1 MTEILT
7 THAGS
12 LPRSPELI
20 AANAARPVG
29 EDGLTPAPTD
39 EFREVLRQAVVDVV
53 AKQREIG
60 ISLPNDGEYGH
71 LMGSAVNYGAWWS
84 YIFDRVSGLEL
95 TGSDHFSSEPVR
107 SAPGDVRLTTFPDR
121 RGLPGPDL
129 RHHRALR
136 THLPGRDRTDRLLR
150 DGPRADRA
158 AHHQRA
164 GGPARGRLRARLPQ
178 LPLPGLG
185 QPHQR
190 RPLRRR
196 GLLPRRL

>member
-107 SAPGDVRLTTFPDR
+107 SAPGDVRPTTFPDR
-121 RGLPGPDL
+121 PDWTLFAEAYQDPTSGTTVGSQPTFPAATGPIAFSETGRELIGQDITNVQA
-129 RHHRALR
+129 AL
-136 THLPGRDRTDRLLR
+136 D
-150 DGPRADRA
+150 A
-158 AHHQRA
+158 A
-164 GGPARGRLRARLPQ
+164 GY
-178 LPLPGLG
+178 
-185 QPHQR
+185 
-190 RPLRRR
+190 
-196 GLLPRRL
+196 